1 MSPVLD
7 PIDHALLDGWQRG
20 FPLVPRPFE
29 VIGQQLDLAEEEVL
43 DRLRRLSMAGAI
55 SRIGATCRPNTAG
68 ASTLA
73 AVAVP
78 DLQIDDVAATIGA
91 EPGVNHSYLRE
102 NKWNIW
108 FVATGPDRAHVDAT
122 LDRIRRHTGLEVLDL
137 PLLRPFNVNLGFSLD
152 GTGRLPTTRKSVDA
166 GVLLPEDRPI
176 MQALSNGLPLV
187 SRPYAEL
194 SAALERPESEILSRI
209 AALSAAGIL
218 SRIGVIVRHR
228 ALGWRSNAMVVW
240 ELREED
246 IDRVGPAL
254 TAVRGVTLCYQR
266 RPVPGVWPYT
276 LYCMIHAR
284 SRAEAMEVLDRACAE
299 VGLSEVPH
307 QVLFSIRCFKQTGA
321 LVSSSNG
328 GASSSGAAA

>member
-1 MSPVLD
+1 MSPILD
-7 PIDHALLDGWQRG
+7 PTDHALLDGWQHG
-20 FPLVPRPFE
+20 FPLVSQPFAE
-29 VIGQQLDLAEEEVL
+29 IGRRLDLSEAQVL
-43 DRLRRLSMAGAI
+43 ERLRRLSGAGAI

-78 DLQIDDVAATIGA
+78 DFQIDAVAAVIGA

-102 NKWNIW
+102 NDWNLW
-108 FVATGPDRAHVDAT
+108 FVATGPDRSHVDAT
-122 LDRIRRHTGLEVLDL
+122 LARLREQTGLEILDL
-137 PLLRPFNVNLGFSLD
+137 PLVHAFNVNLGFALD
-152 GTGRLPTTRKSVDA
+152 GSGRLPPAKEAADA
-166 GVLLPEDRPI
+166 NVLTADDRPI
-176 MQALSNGLPLV
+176 MQALSSGLALV
-187 SRPYAEL
+187 PRPFAEL
-194 SAALERPESEILSRI
+194 GSALGRPESEIIARI
-209 AALSAAGIL
+209 AVLAEAGVL

-240 ELREED
+240 ELPEEE
-246 IDRVGPAL
+246 IGRIGPAL

-284 SRAEAMEVLDRACAE
+284 TRAEALAVLGRACTE
-299 VGLSEVPH
+299 LGLAEVPH

-321 LVSSSNG
+321 LVS
-328 GASSSGAAA
+328 APSGAAA

>member
-1 MSPVLD
+1 MSPILD
-7 PIDHALLDGWQRG
+7 PIDHALLDGWQRD
-20 FPLVPRPFE
+20 FPLVSRPFA
-29 VIGQQLDLAEEEVL
+29 VIGQQLDLSEDQVL
-43 DRLRRLSMAGAI
+43 DRLRRLSGAGAI

-73 AVAVP
+73 AVAAP
-78 DLQIDDVAATIGA
+78 DFQIDEVASIIGA

-102 NKWNIW
+102 NRWNVW
-108 FVATGPDRAHVDAT
+108 FVVTGPDRAHVDAT
-122 LDRIRRHTGLEVLDL
+122 LSRIQERTGLEILDL

-152 GTGRLPTTRKSVDA
+152 GTSRLPTTRDSVDA

-187 SRPYAEL
+187 ARPYADL
-194 SAALERPESEILSRI
+194 STALGRTEVEILSRI
-209 AALSAAGIL
+209 AVLAEAGIL

-240 ELREED
+240 ELPEAEVE
-246 IDRVGPAL
+246 RVGPAL

-284 SRAEAMEVLDRACAE
+284 TRAEAMAVLDRACEE
-299 VGLSEVPH
+299 VGLAEVPH

-321 LVSSSNG
+321 LVVSPN
-328 GASSSGAAA
+328 GAAA